1 MISKREPNNVPPTLN
16 DDCMT
21 ENEQAKASSTE
32 SASVAQA
39 FDPSELLASL
49 PHLPG
54 VYRHIGANGE
64 VLYVGKAKDL
74 KKRVSSYFQ
83 NRTGLSPRI
92 ALMLQKVVRVEVTVT
107 RTETEALLLE
117 NNLIKTLTPRYNI
130 LFRDDKSYPFLKM
143 TRHEFPRM
151 VYYRGAVDKVHQYFG
166 PFPNGYAVKE
176 SIKLLQKVF
185 RLRTCDETVYRNRS
199 RPCMLYQ
206 IDRCS
211 APCVGLIDAKRYAED
226 VADSVKF
233 LRGESDEV
241 LHDLQA
247 KMQTAAGE
255 LNFESA
261 ALYRDKIAALSSM
274 MKQQAVESTGD
285 DTDADIIAVAQSD
298 ARYCVN
304 LAMVRGGRHLGDKAF
319 FPQHT
324 QDCSEQDV
332 LDAFIS
338 QHYLSSAAPRVII
351 SAILPSASVRELLHE
366 SIERQLIWVK
376 QPRGQRKIWLEM
388 ALNNAQLALLRRL
401 QESASA
407 KARTEDLLKVLQMAL
422 ESDEEKSDFRV
433 ECFDISHTSG
443 EAAQAACVVYHN
455 HAMQN
460 NEYRRYNIKNITA
473 GDDYAAMKQ
482 VLQRRYEKIALLQS
496 EDNDEFAKH
505 MPDVV
510 LVDGGKGQLSVARE
524 VFEGLGLDLSVLVGV
539 AKGEGRRVGLETLV
553 FADGRAE
560 VKLGKL
566 SPALMLIAQI
576 RDEAHRFAITGMRAA
591 RAKARNVSRLEEVEG
606 VGAKRRSALLKRFGG
621 LAGVKN
627 ASVQDLAQVDGISE
641 KLAQEI
647 YKQLHDDGRSD

>member
-1 MISKREPNNVPPTLN
+1 
-16 DDCMT
+16 MT
-21 ENEQAKASSTE
+21 PKELTPSHPDISTE
-32 SASVAQA
+32 SV
-39 FDPSELLASL
+39 FDPSELLANL

-54 VYRHIGANGE
+54 VYRHIGTNDE

-74 KKRVSSYFQ
+74 KKRVTSYFQ
-83 NRTGLSPRI
+83 RQASLSPRI
-92 ALMLQKVVRVEVTVT
+92 ALMVQKIARVEVTVT

-206 IDRCS
+206 IDRCT
-211 APCVGLIDAKRYAED
+211 APCVGLISASEYAED
-226 VADSVKF
+226 VAASMKF

-241 LHDLQA
+241 LHDLQG
-247 KMQTAAGE
+247 KMQSAAGALDFETAAQ
-255 LNFESA
+255 
-261 ALYRDKIAALSSM
+261 YRDKIAALSNM

-324 QDCSEQDV
+324 QDCTEQDV

-338 QHYLSSAAPRVII
+338 QHYLSSEAPRVII
-351 SAILPSASVRELLHE
+351 GALLSSKEVRELLHD
-366 SIERQLIWVK
+366 SLERQLTWVK

-388 ALNNAQLALLRRL
+388 AINNAELALSRRM

-407 KARTEDLLKVLQMAL
+407 KARTEDLLKVLQLEL
-422 ESDEEKSDFRV
+422 ESDEEKAEFRV

-443 EAAQAACVVYHN
+443 EAAQASCVVYHN

-482 VLQRRYEKIALLQS
+482 VLQRRYEKIAVLQTEGS
-496 EDNDEFAKH
+496 DEFAKH

-539 AKGEGRRVGLETLV
+539 AKGEGRKVGLETLV
-553 FADGRAE
+553 FADGRPE
-560 VKLGKL
+560 VKLGKM
-566 SPALMLIAQI
+566 SQALMLIAQI

-591 RAKARNVSRLEEVEG
+591 RAKVRNVSRLEEIEG

-627 ASVQDLAQVDGISE
+627 ASVQDLAQVEGISE

-647 YKQLHDDGRSD
+647 YKQLHDDARTD

>member
-1 MISKREPNNVPPTLN
+1 
-16 DDCMT
+16 MT
-21 ENEQAKASSTE
+21 PKELTPSHPDISTE
-32 SASVAQA
+32 SV
-39 FDPSELLASL
+39 FDPSELLANL

-54 VYRHIGANGE
+54 VYRHIGTNDE

-74 KKRVSSYFQ
+74 KKRVTSYFQ
-83 NRTGLSPRI
+83 RQASLSPRI
-92 ALMLQKVVRVEVTVT
+92 ALMVQKITRVEVTVT

-199 RPCMLYQ
+199 RPCMVYQ
-206 IDRCS
+206 IDRCT
-211 APCVGLIDAKRYAED
+211 APCVGLISASEYAED
-226 VADSVKF
+226 VAASMKF

-241 LHDLQA
+241 LHDLQG
-247 KMQTAAGE
+247 KMQSAAGALDFETAAQ
-255 LNFESA
+255 
-261 ALYRDKIAALSSM
+261 YRDKIAALSNM

-324 QDCSEQDV
+324 QDCTEQDV

-338 QHYLSSAAPRVII
+338 QHYLSSEAPRVII
-351 SAILPSASVRELLHE
+351 GALLSSKEVRELLHD
-366 SIERQLIWVK
+366 SLERQLTWVK

-388 ALNNAQLALLRRL
+388 AINNAELALSRRM

-407 KARTEDLLKVLQMAL
+407 KARTEDLLKVLQLEL
-422 ESDEEKSDFRV
+422 ESDEEKAEFRV

-443 EAAQAACVVYHN
+443 EAAQASCVVYHN

-482 VLQRRYEKIALLQS
+482 VLQRRYEKIAVLQTEGS
-496 EDNDEFAKH
+496 DEFAKH

-539 AKGEGRRVGLETLV
+539 AKGEGRKVGLETLV
-553 FADGRAE
+553 FADGRPE
-560 VKLGKL
+560 VKLGKM
-566 SPALMLIAQI
+566 SQALMLIAQI

-591 RAKARNVSRLEEVEG
+591 RAKVRNVSRLEEIEG

-627 ASVQDLAQVDGISE
+627 ASVQDLTQVEGISE

-647 YKQLHDDGRSD
+647 YKQLHDDARTD

>member
-1 MISKREPNNVPPTLN
+1 
-16 DDCMT
+16 MT
-21 ENEQAKASSTE
+21 RIEQATASPNEPLSE
-32 SASVAQA
+32 AQA

-54 VYRHIGANGE
+54 VYRHIGVNDE

-83 NRTGLSPRI
+83 NRVGLSPRI
-92 ALMLQKVVRVEVTVT
+92 ALMVQKVVRVDVTVT

-151 VYYRGAVDKVHQYFG
+151 VYYRGAVDKLHQYFG

-247 KMQTAAGE
+247 KMQTAASE

-324 QDCSEQDV
+324 QDCTEQDV
-332 LDAFIS
+332 LDAFIT
-338 QHYLSSAAPRVII
+338 QHYLSSAAPRVVI
-351 SAILPSASVRELLHE
+351 SAISPSVAVRELLHE

-388 ALNNAQLALLRRL
+388 ALNNAQLALMRRL

-407 KARTEDLLKVLQMAL
+407 KARTEDLLKVLQMTL
-422 ESDEEKSDFRV
+422 ESDEEKADFRV